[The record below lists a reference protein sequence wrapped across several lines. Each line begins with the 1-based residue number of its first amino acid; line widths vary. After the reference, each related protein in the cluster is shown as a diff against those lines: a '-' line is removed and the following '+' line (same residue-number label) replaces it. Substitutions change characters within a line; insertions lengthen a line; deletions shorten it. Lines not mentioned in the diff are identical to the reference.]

1 MYALL
6 LYADAA
12 AAATT
17 TPEEAMAELAAY
29 DALTDELADLGVLRG
44 GEAFL
49 PAADGIVVSVE
60 DDETVVAHVE
70 VTASELSGFYVV
82 ACDEQLAVEI
92 AARMP
97 VAEHGHVEVRPVLE
111 LASADPRNDGRRE

>member
-6 LYADAA
+6 LYTDAA

-17 TPEEAMAELAAY
+17 TPQEAMAELAQY
-29 DALTDELADLGVLRG
+29 EVLTQQLAHDGELRG

-49 PAADGIVVSVE
+49 PAVEGSVVFIEDG
-60 DDETVVAHVE
+60 ETTIAPVDA
-70 VTASELSGFYVV
+70 TARELSGFYVV
-82 ACDEQLAVEI
+82 ACDEPRAVEI

-97 VAEHGHVEVRPVLE
+97 VAGHGHVEVRPILE
-111 LASADPRNDGRRE
+111 LG